1 MGSKR
6 WDLMYIYT
14 QGAVDLDKMKVGR
27 VHVYDWTKAAIERG
41 FGYLS
46 VVINNDLFHSAEPHY
61 KFI

>member
-14 QGAVDLDKMKVGR
+14 QEAVDLDKMEVGR

-41 FGYLS
+41 FELFVGGY
-46 VVINNDLFHSAEPHY
+46 
-61 KFI
+61 